1 MSGIQNTNEM
11 PVEVKTEALDV
22 IVWRVHAS
30 SFIENV
36 HNLSDILPGENFF
49 NSTRGA
55 LEELKKHFK
64 QYDETIETLQSE
76 LIFVKAELEESHKMN
91 SKLGLV
97 GGWFI
102 TTLLYQ
108 A

>member
-1 MSGIQNTNEM
+1 
-11 PVEVKTEALDV
+11 
-22 IVWRVHAS
+22 
-30 SFIENV
+30 
-36 HNLSDILPGENFF
+36 
-49 NSTRGA
+49 